1 LSISIGIIESV
12 LDYVLPQRLLKRQS
26 TDGRNDRSIQKILHE
41 EKKSMEEMTGFTRLL
56 DTLHAQPVLTLFLIL
71 GMGYLIG
78 NIRIGSFSFGPVAGV
93 LFAGLFLGH
102 FDFRMSAGAQ
112 AVGFALFIF
121 SVGYQAGP
129 RFFDVLRTDGLKYF
143 LLALVVAATGFSIAL
158 VAAQLLSLAP
168 GASAGLLS
176 GGLTSSPTLAA
187 AQEAIRSGQVK
198 PPDGI
203 TADAMIGNV
212 ATAYAITYIFGL
224 AGLIAIIKLLP
235 QVLGIDLEKEA
246 KALEATD
253 DSARASQPANVSA
266 RIYRV
271 TNEAFTKI
279 PGEQLR
285 AQHWDKTSV
294 VRVRRSGEFVEIGPE
309 GFLQLGDE
317 LHILAPV
324 EYFAKT
330 VSQFG
335 EELAPETSTG
345 RLTGTAKIVVINK
358 QAVGK
363 SLQELDIAKKFGV
376 LLTSVERMQIEV
388 PRSADVALQKGD
400 VLSVVGPQENVD
412 LLGEELGHVEREI
425 AETDMVTFSFGIAIG
440 VVVGLLA
447 VNVGQVSIGLGSA
460 GGLLAAGLAI
470 GYLRSV
476 YPVFGRMPAAA
487 RWILM
492 EFGLL
497 LFMAGVGLRAGGDII
512 ETFLAAGP
520 VLVLTGIVVT
530 LTPIL
535 VGYFFGRKVL
545 KIHPV
550 LLLGGITGSMT
561 SGASLSVVT
570 KAANSPMPS
579 LGYTGAYAFANVLLT
594 VAGSIILF
602 F

>member
-1 LSISIGIIESV
+1 
-12 LDYVLPQRLLKRQS
+12 
-26 TDGRNDRSIQKILHE
+26 
-41 EKKSMEEMTGFTRLL
+41 MEEINAFTRLL
-56 DTLHAQPVLTLFLIL
+56 ETLHDQPVLTLFLIL
-71 GMGYLIG
+71 GIGYLIG
-78 NIRIGSFSFGPVAGV
+78 NIRIGSFSLGPVAGV

-102 FDFRMSAGAQ
+102 FDFRMSPGAQ
-112 AVGFALFIF
+112 SVGFAMFIF

-143 LLALVVAATGFSIAL
+143 SLAVVIAATGFTIA
-158 VAAQLLSLAP
+158 VIAAKLLELSP
-168 GASAGLLS
+168 GTSAGLLS

-187 AQEAIRSGQVK
+187 AQEALRTGQVQ
-198 PPDGI
+198 PPEGI

-212 ATAYAITYIFGL
+212 ATGYAITYIFGL

-246 KALEATD
+246 KALEVKAE
-253 DSARASQPANVSA
+253 SAADLPPTNVSA

-271 TNEAFTKI
+271 SNEEITKI
-279 PGEQLR
+279 PGKQLR
-285 AQHWDKTSV
+285 EQYWDKTSV
-294 VRVRRSGEFVEIGPE
+294 VRLRRGDEFVKPDPE
-309 GFLQLGDE
+309 DSLQLGDE

-324 EYFAKT
+324 EFFTEIVAR
-330 VSQFG
+330 FG
-335 EELAPETSTG
+335 EEITPDFSTAQFTET
-345 RLTGTAKIVVINK
+345 AQIVVINK
-358 QAVGK
+358 SAVGK
-363 SLQELDIAKKFGV
+363 KLRELDIARKFGV
-376 LLTSVERMQIEV
+376 LLTGVSRMRMQI
-388 PRSADVALQKGD
+388 PRTADVELRKGD
-400 VLSVVGPQENVD
+400 ILSVVGPHDSVD
-412 LLGEELGHVEREI
+412 LLGTEVGHVEREI
-425 AETDMVTFSFGIAIG
+425 AETDMVTFAFGIAFG
-440 VVVGLLA
+440 VVIGMLA
-447 VNVGQVSIGLGSA
+447 INVGQLSLGLGSA
-460 GGLLAAGLAI
+460 GGLLASGLAI

-476 YPVFGRMPAAA
+476 HPTFGRMPDAA

-520 VLVLTGIVVT
+520 MLVLAGIVVT
-530 LTPIL
+530 ITPIF

-550 LLLGGITGSMT
+550 LLFGGITGSMT

-570 KAANSPMPS
+570 KAANSSIPS

>member
-1 LSISIGIIESV
+1 
-12 LDYVLPQRLLKRQS
+12 
-26 TDGRNDRSIQKILHE
+26 
-41 EKKSMEEMTGFTRLL
+41 MEEFSAFTKFIELL
-56 DTLHAQPVLTLFLIL
+56 RVQPVLTLFLIL
-71 GMGYLIG
+71 GVGYLIG
-78 NIRIGSFSFGPVAGV
+78 AIRLGSFSLGPVAGV

-102 FDFRMSAGAQ
+102 FGFQMSAGAQ
-112 AVGFALFIF
+112 SVGFALFIF

-143 LLALVVAATGFSIAL
+143 LLALVIAVTGFSVAV
-158 VAAQLLSLAP
+158 VAAQLLSLSP
-168 GASAGLLS
+168 GTSAGLLS

-187 AQEAIRSGQVK
+187 AQEALRSGQVK
-198 PPDGI
+198 PPAGI
-203 TADAMIGNV
+203 SADDMIGNV
-212 ATAYAITYIFGL
+212 ATGYAITYIFGL

-246 KALEATD
+246 KALEAD
-253 DSARASQPANVSA
+253 DESGAASQQGNVSA

-271 TNEAFTKI
+271 TNEEMTKI

-285 AQHWDKTSV
+285 EKYWDKTSV
-294 VRVRRSGEFVEIGPE
+294 VRFKRDGEFVKLDPS

-317 LHILAPV
+317 LYILAPV
-324 EYFAKT
+324 SFFTET
-330 VSQFG
+330 VGKFG
-335 EELAPETSTG
+335 EEITPEASSAQSTE
-345 RLTGTAKIVVINK
+345 TAQIVVINK

-363 SLQELDIAKKFGV
+363 SLEELDIARKFGV
-376 LLTSVERMQIEV
+376 LLTRISRMRMEV
-388 PRSADVALQKGD
+388 PRTVDFRLRKGD
-400 VLSVVGPQENVD
+400 LLTVVGSHENID
-412 LLGEELGHVEREI
+412 LLGEKYGHVEREI
-425 AETDMVTFSFGIAIG
+425 AETDMVTFAFGIASG
-440 VVVGLLA
+440 VVIGLFA
-447 VNVGQVSIGLGSA
+447 VNVGQLSIGLGSA
-460 GGLLAAGLAI
+460 GGLLTSGLAI

-476 YPVFGRMPAAA
+476 HPTFGRLPDAA

-497 LFMAGVGLRAGGDII
+497 IFMAGVGLRAGGNII
-512 ETFLAAGP
+512 ETFATAGP
-520 VLVLTGIVVT
+520 VLVVAGICVT
-530 LTPIL
+530 LIPIF

-570 KAANSPMPS
+570 KAANSSVPS